1 MNGGDSDAF
10 FSGDKDLFEQTN
22 ELDKEE
28 QNEES
33 EMIKVRGLEKRLLC
47 LVDRIKGFDL
57 RNNEWCKCT
66 LVF

>member
-1 MNGGDSDAF
+1 M
-10 FSGDKDLFEQTN
+10 FEQTN

-33 EMIKVRGLEKRLLC
+33 EMNKVRGFEKRLLC

-57 RNNEWCKCT
+57 RNNEWCKHILVLLT
-66 LVF
+66 LWY